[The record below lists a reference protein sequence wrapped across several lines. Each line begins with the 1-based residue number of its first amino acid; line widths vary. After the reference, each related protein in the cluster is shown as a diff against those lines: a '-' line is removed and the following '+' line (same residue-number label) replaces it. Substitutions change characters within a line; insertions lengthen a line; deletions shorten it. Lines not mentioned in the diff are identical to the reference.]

1 MKNIIFLIIIAL
13 ISLFSCSNN
22 ERKVESKVAT
32 EINEVSE
39 NTLIAQNI
47 KKAPIPFRPD
57 FNPNFWDD
65 NIKPIKFTPEQL
77 AEIEKVKTL
86 PPIIALRNAMDDYA
100 DGKRQSDYF
109 LESALGDSI
118 TIQEM
123 IGLDAFSKYYYKDKF
138 TALVFNDLPDNVI
151 EVFILSANNPDRI
164 FVAHL
169 VNTADNK
176 NPKYVLK
183 LFLQSHHTTK
193 DINTARNQVKELLKE
208 EKYLF

>member
-22 ERKVESKVAT
+22 ERKVAAKAEAEV
-32 EINEVSE
+32 NEQ
-39 NTLIAQNI
+39 TLIAQNI

-65 NIKPIKFTPEQL
+65 NIKPIEFTPEQL

-86 PPIIALRNAMDDYA
+86 PPIIALRNAMNDYS

-123 IGLDAFSKYYYKDKF
+123 IGLDAFSKYYFKDKY
-138 TALVFNDLPDNVI
+138 TALVFNDKSDNVI

-169 VNTADNK
+169 VNTTDNK

-183 LFLQSHHTTK
+183 LFLQSHHTPQE
-193 DINTARNQVKELLKE
+193 IHTARNQVKELLKQDM
-208 EKYLF
+208 YLF